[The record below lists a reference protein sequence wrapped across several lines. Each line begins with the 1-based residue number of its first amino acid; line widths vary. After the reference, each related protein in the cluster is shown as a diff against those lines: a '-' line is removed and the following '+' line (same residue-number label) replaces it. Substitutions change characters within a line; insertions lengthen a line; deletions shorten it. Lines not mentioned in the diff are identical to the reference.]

1 MLGRQAQM
9 PRSMDLQRATAT
21 SAYSRL
27 HPGAGCDRPFR
38 SLNGAMLS
46 PPELGKAETISAID
60 SATNMVMNTTAT
72 QPQTTLTGPAKEC
85 HGLFSKKG

>member
-1 MLGRQAQM
+1 
-9 PRSMDLQRATAT
+9 
-21 SAYSRL
+21 
-27 HPGAGCDRPFR
+27 
-38 SLNGAMLS
+38 MLS

-85 HGLFSKKG
+85 HGLFSIFWLILLIQQTARPSVCVKFSSVS